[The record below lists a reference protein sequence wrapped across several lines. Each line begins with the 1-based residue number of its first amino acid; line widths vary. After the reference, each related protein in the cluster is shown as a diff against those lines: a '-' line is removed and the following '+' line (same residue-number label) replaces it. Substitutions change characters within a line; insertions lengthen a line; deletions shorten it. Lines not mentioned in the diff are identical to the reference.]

1 MPKEGKWGK
10 SETAKWKSSFTYTD
24 APPHTHTLI
33 GMLTHTGNSCT
44 TLHNVK
50 GISLVLKDN
59 VFKIRAL
66 I

>member
-1 MPKEGKWGK
+1 MEELFHIHPCP
-10 SETAKWKSSFTYTD
+10 
-24 APPHTHTLI
+24 PPHTHTLI